1 LSAKE
6 SSASWPTFKVDG
18 ELGRGIMLETIKRGE
33 DDEVEGE
40 TSLILRFFESRGGK
54 AKGVL
59 RMYVCPAWDL

>member
-1 LSAKE
+1 
-6 SSASWPTFKVDG
+6 
-18 ELGRGIMLETIKRGE
+18 MLETIKRGE